1 MITVHREY
9 CLSNSPD
16 LHAHV
21 EVNPVGKLEVE
32 IVELHE
38 HHTTEFDDLSFESSG
53 AKTRICGKEDTVPW
67 QFNLAKTDA
76 LELSHLVDEA
86 NEEYETLM
94 SDLM

>member
-1 MITVHREY
+1 MIAVHREY

-32 IVELHE
+32 IVELRERHI
-38 HHTTEFDDLSFESSG
+38 TEFEDLSFESRG
-53 AKTRICGKEDTVPW
+53 VQTRICGKEDTVPW

>member
-1 MITVHREY
+1 MIAVHREY

-38 HHTTEFDDLSFESSG
+38 HHTTEFDDLSFENQG
-53 AKTRICGKEDTVPW
+53 GETRIYGKENTVPW

>member
-9 CLSNSPD
+9 SLKNSLD
-16 LHAHV
+16 FHASV
-21 EVNPVGKLEVE
+21 EVNPVGMLEVD
-32 IVELHE
+32 IIELGE
-38 HHTTEFDDLSFESSG
+38 HHTTDFGDLSFESRGSE
-53 AKTRICGKEDTVPW
+53 TRVCGKEGKVPW
-67 QFNLAKTDA
+67 QFNLATKDA

>member
-1 MITVHREY
+1 MIAVHREY

-32 IVELHE
+32 IVELQERHI
-38 HHTTEFDDLSFESSG
+38 TEFEDLSFESRG
-53 AKTRICGKEDTVPW
+53 AQTRICGKEDTVLW
-67 QFNLAKTDA
+67 QFILAKTDA